1 MQKKCSFCR
10 HFVTIN
16 ARLVGTT
23 RDKHNSRQIESP
35 DYVFNSILV
44 LHLIKKLDR
53 VRTATL
59 GESKSVKLIF
69 PEKRPAL
76 TAYNPTNGARVG
88 KQVRRGTNR
97 SCG

>member
-1 MQKKCSFCR
+1 MQKKCSFSDISSQLMPDYLAQL
-10 HFVTIN
+10 VT
-16 ARLVGTT
+16 
-23 RDKHNSRQIESP
+23 KHNSRQIESP

-76 TAYNPTNGARVG
+76 TAYNPTNGARLG